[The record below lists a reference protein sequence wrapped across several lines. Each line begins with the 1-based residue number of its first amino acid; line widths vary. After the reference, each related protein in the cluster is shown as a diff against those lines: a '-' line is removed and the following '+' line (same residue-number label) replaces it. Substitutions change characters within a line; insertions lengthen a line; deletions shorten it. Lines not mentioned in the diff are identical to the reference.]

1 MHSTSSASREAAL
14 PRVEDPIV
22 PQWWEGRV
30 RLALLFR
37 SVLATTDRQQ
47 TLEVEEKT
55 RITMST
61 ENLFGNTSEN
71 VYNT

>member
-1 MHSTSSASREAAL
+1 M

-37 SVLATTDRQQ
+37 AVLATADRQQ

-55 RITMST
+55 RITVST
-61 ENLFGNTSEN
+61 ESLFGNTSEN